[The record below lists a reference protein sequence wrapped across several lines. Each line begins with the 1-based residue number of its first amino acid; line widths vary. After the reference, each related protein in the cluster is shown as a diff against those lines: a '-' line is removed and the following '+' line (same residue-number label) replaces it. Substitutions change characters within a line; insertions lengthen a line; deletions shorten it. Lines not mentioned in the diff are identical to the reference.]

1 MKNLIK
7 TYWPLFIIQL
17 AVGFLFTF
25 RLGRDLLLDW
35 DECIYAGYA
44 TNMKI
49 GGIYLHNMWNGLGL
63 FEKSPFYSWILQLP
77 LLAGRSE
84 LGLRLPTVLAS
95 LTLLGSIY
103 VFCQS
108 YFSKRIALIA
118 TLLMLTFESYI
129 IYSTKVSTDVI
140 FSLFIFSGFWTW
152 ISSANGKEQKSKLL
166 VWMSGVFFAFALMV
180 KGLGVTPYMGTL
192 FLTIFLQPKKSRFL
206 DFLKL
211 LVSFSVVGL
220 PWHLLMFLTHQK
232 EFMQMYIV
240 DNFYK
245 RSTFPVEFHRERLWF
260 YLDLLYKES
269 FPWIFALFIA
279 PLSVILNAVKDL
291 AKRTKKGSGFLAFTL
306 PTGRQFG
313 MTVRGQIEKNSLT
326 YTVFLFVLLPL
337 ISISRVQTR
346 IAWYVI
352 PLLPY
357 LSIFLAICLNLILD
371 FMKKKNKTLS
381 ATFYILLLIF
391 IIFDA
396 GRLILNETRFAQSK
410 PTIDTRYEV
419 ILQSSKQEGDVLNY
433 LVPFGERQAK
443 IILPPDETLTNTW
456 YYGGNACAVYY
467 SNKKV
472 NYFYELEPF
481 EKALNRENSLFLI
494 SNQDSKYAEGRKILF
509 KNADFTLFTFGA
521 K

>member
-1 MKNLIK
+1 
-7 TYWPLFIIQL
+7 
-17 AVGFLFTF
+17 
-25 RLGRDLLLDW
+25 LLLDW

-44 TNMKI
+44 ISMKM
-49 GGIYLHNMWNGLGL
+49 GSSALHNTWNTLGL

-77 LLAGRSE
+77 LLFQKTE
-84 LGLRLPTVLAS
+84 FNLRLPTVLAS

-103 VFCQS
+103 VFCQT
-108 YFSKRIALIA
+108 YFSKRIAVIS
-118 TLLMLTFESYI
+118 TLLMLTFESYV
-129 IYSTKVSTDVI
+129 IYSTKVSTDVL

-152 ISSANGKEQKSKLL
+152 VSSANGKGKRSKLL

-180 KGLGVTPYMGTL
+180 KGLGVAPYMGTL
-192 FLTIFLQPKKSRFL
+192 FLSILLQPKKNRFF
-206 DFLKL
+206 DFFKMLT
-211 LVSFSVVGL
+211 SFIVIGL
-220 PWHLLMFLTHQK
+220 PWHLLMYLTHQK
-232 EFMQMYIV
+232 EFIQMYLV

-245 RSTFPVEFHRERLWF
+245 RSTFPVEFHRERIWF

-357 LSIFLAICLNLILD
+357 LSIFLAICLNLVFD
-371 FMKKKNKTLS
+371 FMKKKNKVLS
-381 ATFYILLLIF
+381 KVLFVLLLIL
-391 IIFDA
+391 IILDV
-396 GRLILNETRFAQSK
+396 GKLILNETRFTQSK
-410 PTIDTRYEV
+410 PTIDSRYEV
-419 ILQSSKQEGDVLNY
+419 ILQSSKLQGSVLNY

-443 IILPPDETLTNTW
+443 VILPLDETLTNTW

-472 NYFYELEPF
+472 NYFYEIEAF
-481 EKALNRENSLFLI
+481 EKAFTQNDGLFLI
-494 SNQDSKYAEGRKILF
+494 SNQDAKYAEDKVILF
-509 KNADFTLFTFGA
+509 KNADYTLFTF
-521 K
+521 